1 MPEPKGRPMKKHLI
15 WMTAVFALVAAACG
29 SDDGGGNTSAPT
41 DPRGQQLVA
50 MLQADS
56 DFPVSDAEANCT
68 ANNMIANLDD
78 STIDAMLDDED
89 IDMAEL
95 PNPEDGLKA
104 LDAMFDCVDVEQMMV
119 DQMVADGSSEEE
131 ARCIAQEFGEDE
143 IRGFMEMAALPEDQV
158 DESAAFEIVG
168 QMFEVMAT
176 CGVSLDG

>member
-29 SDDGGGNTSAPT
+29 GDDGGGDTSAPT

-78 STIDAMLDDED
+78 STIDAMLDDVDGEIGD
-89 IDMAEL
+89 LE
-95 PNPEDGLKA
+95 NPDEALKA
-104 LDAMFDCVDVEQMMV
+104 LDAMFDCVDLEQMMF
-119 DQMVADGSSEEE
+119 DQMVADGTPEDA
-131 ARCIAQEFGEDE
+131 ARCVADGFGEDE
-143 IRGFMEMAALPEDQV
+143 LRAFMSQAALPEDQI
-158 DESAAFEIVG
+158 DEEAAFELMG
-168 QMFEVMAT
+168 SLFALAAE
-176 CGVSLDG
+176 CGLE